1 MIDNG
6 HIEAAERSQPLCE
19 LELELVEGDP
29 AELYALAQQL
39 AETLPSPPRTSARPS
54 AATACSPTTPCARPR
69 PGRRGWP
76 PSSRRSDAFRI
87 IGFDCLALWQANESG
102 ARESDDPEFIHQLRV
117 ALRRLRSALR
127 LFSPALPAD
136 FVSRWSDGLKE
147 AADGLGAAR
156 DLDVMLA
163 EVLSP
168 VAESGLA
175 DEATQRLIAMAVDRR
190 DREKTAA
197 REQLLAAS
205 HGRQMLALA
214 ADLYG
219 LQSDSLVKSANLT
232 TFARLQLTQLRK
244 RARKRYAAAADL
256 HPDKLHELRVSL
268 KRLRYAI
275 EFLLP
280 LLPEKA
286 TVRYANELAEIQDT
300 LGYINDEAVA
310 RSRLKAWAGKDPELR
325 SGAAFVAGWHA
336 PDRPPAPQ
344 HPAHPRARAVG
355 QVPLAAMNKSSPGNL
370 PAPDSAPSI
379 KKEETM
385 DLLLWRHA
393 EAVDGLPDSTRELTE
408 RGIKQAH
415 KVAEWLEKR
424 RPKKL
429 RVLVSPTTRTRQ
441 TASAFTQNFEI
452 VPALAPGNDI
462 SSILGACGWPDA
474 GGSVLV
480 VGHQPELGRL
490 AALLLSGQEAD
501 WTIKKGAL
509 WWFTNR
515 VRDDETQ
522 TVLRAV
528 IPADLA

>member
-1 MIDNG
+1 MSHEIELKLTLPQKSLAALRRHPLIADAPREGRSCTLENTYFDTPELELRERRMAVRTRKAGSRWLQTVKCAAETSGGLSSRPEWEQPYANGSFDFSAIERDDVRNRLESLHPRLVPVFTTHFKRETCILTPREGVRVLAMIDNG
-6 HIEAAERSQPLCE
+6 SIEANGQSRPLCE

-29 AELYALAQQL
+29 RELYTLALQL
-39 AETLPSPPRTSARPS
+39 AESLPLTPENVSKAERGYRLFSNHALRPAKARPS
-54 AATACSPTTPCARPR
+54 RLSAEQSPV
-69 PGRRGWP
+69 
-76 PSSRRSDAFRI
+76 DAFRI
-87 IGFDCLALWQANESG
+87 IGFDCLALWQANETG

-127 LFSPALPAD
+127 LFGPALPTD
-136 FVSRWSDGLKE
+136 FVERWSDGLKD

-214 ADLYG
+214 SDLYA
-219 LQSDSLVKSANLT
+219 LQSDALVKSANLT

-244 RARKRYAAAADL
+244 RARKRYSAAADL

-268 KRLRYAI
+268 KRLRYGI

-286 TVRYANELAEIQDT
+286 TVRFANEIAEVQET
-300 LGYINDEAVA
+300 LGYLNDEAVA

-336 PDRPPAPQ
+336 PRV
-344 HPAHPRARAVG
+344 ARLRKNV
-355 QVPLAAMNKSSPGNL
+355 L
-370 PAPDSAPSI
+370 PALEPILWGKAP
-379 KKEETM
+379 
-385 DLLLWRHA
+385 WR
-393 EAVDGLPDSTRELTE
+393 R
-408 RGIKQAH
+408 
-415 KVAEWLEKR
+415 
-424 RPKKL
+424 
-429 RVLVSPTTRTRQ
+429 
-441 TASAFTQNFEI
+441 
-452 VPALAPGNDI
+452 
-462 SSILGACGWPDA
+462 
-474 GGSVLV
+474 
-480 VGHQPELGRL
+480 
-490 AALLLSGQEAD
+490 
-501 WTIKKGAL
+501 
-509 WWFTNR
+509 
-515 VRDDETQ
+515 
-522 TVLRAV
+522 
-528 IPADLA
+528 

>member
-1 MIDNG
+1 MTTDGTTMSHEIELKLTLPTKALPALRRHPLIADAPREGRACTLENTYFDTPELELRERRMAVRTRKAGTRWLQTVKCAAQSAGGLSSRPEWEQPYVNGSFDFSAIDRDDVRTRLENLQPGLVPVFTTHFKRETCILTPREGVKVLAMIDNG
-6 HIEAAERSQPLCE
+6 SIEAGGHSRPLCE

-29 AELYALAQQL
+29 SELYALALQL
-39 AETLPSPPRTSARPS
+39 AETLPLTPENVSKAERGYRLFSNHALRPAKARPS
-54 AATACSPTTPCARPR
+54 RLTPEQSPV
-69 PGRRGWP
+69 
-76 PSSRRSDAFRI
+76 DAFRLI
-87 IGFDCLALWQANESG
+87 AFDCLSLWQTNESG

-127 LFSPALPAD
+127 LFGPALPQQ
-136 FVSRWSDGLKE
+136 FVERWSQGLKE

-175 DEATQRLIAMAVDRR
+175 DDATQRLIAMAVDRR

-214 ADLYG
+214 AELYA

-244 RARKRYAAAADL
+244 RARKRYTAAAEL
-256 HPDKLHELRVSL
+256 HPEKLHELRVSL

-286 TVRYANELAEIQDT
+286 TVRFANDIAEIQET

-336 PDRPPAPQ
+336 PKI
-344 HPAHPRARAVG
+344 ARLRRNV
-355 QVPLAAMNKSSPGNL
+355 L
-370 PAPDSAPSI
+370 PALEPILWGKAP
-379 KKEETM
+379 
-385 DLLLWRHA
+385 WR
-393 EAVDGLPDSTRELTE
+393 R
-408 RGIKQAH
+408 
-415 KVAEWLEKR
+415 
-424 RPKKL
+424 
-429 RVLVSPTTRTRQ
+429 
-441 TASAFTQNFEI
+441 
-452 VPALAPGNDI
+452 
-462 SSILGACGWPDA
+462 
-474 GGSVLV
+474 
-480 VGHQPELGRL
+480 
-490 AALLLSGQEAD
+490 
-501 WTIKKGAL
+501 
-509 WWFTNR
+509 
-515 VRDDETQ
+515 
-522 TVLRAV
+522 
-528 IPADLA
+528 

>member
-1 MIDNG
+1 MHHGN
-6 HIEAAERSQPLCE
+6 
-19 LELELVEGDP
+19 
-29 AELYALAQQL
+29 
-39 AETLPSPPRTSARPS
+39 
-54 AATACSPTTPCARPR
+54 
-69 PGRRGWP
+69 
-76 PSSRRSDAFRI
+76 
-87 IGFDCLALWQANESG
+87 
-102 ARESDDPEFIHQLRV
+102 
-117 ALRRLRSALR
+117 
-127 LFSPALPAD
+127 
-136 FVSRWSDGLKE
+136 
-147 AADGLGAAR
+147 GLGAAR

-219 LQSDSLVKSANLT
+219 LESDALVKSANLT

-336 PDRPPAPQ
+336 PRI
-344 HPAHPRARAVG
+344 ARLRRNILPTLEPVLWG
-355 QVPLAAMNKSSPGNL
+355 KSP
-370 PAPDSAPSI
+370 
-379 KKEETM
+379 
-385 DLLLWRHA
+385 WR
-393 EAVDGLPDSTRELTE
+393 R
-408 RGIKQAH
+408 
-415 KVAEWLEKR
+415 
-424 RPKKL
+424 
-429 RVLVSPTTRTRQ
+429 
-441 TASAFTQNFEI
+441 
-452 VPALAPGNDI
+452 
-462 SSILGACGWPDA
+462 
-474 GGSVLV
+474 
-480 VGHQPELGRL
+480 
-490 AALLLSGQEAD
+490 
-501 WTIKKGAL
+501 
-509 WWFTNR
+509 
-515 VRDDETQ
+515 
-522 TVLRAV
+522 
-528 IPADLA
+528 

>member
-1 MIDNG
+1 MSQEIELKLTLPQKSLAALRRHPLIADAPREGRSCTLENTYFDTPELELRERRMAVRTRKAGSRWLQTVKCAAETSGGLSSRPEWEQPYANGSFDFSAIERDDVRNRLESLHPRLVPVFTTHFKRETCILTPREGVRVLAMIDNG
-6 HIEAAERSQPLCE
+6 SIEANGQSRPLCE

-29 AELYALAQQL
+29 RELYALALQL
-39 AETLPSPPRTSARPS
+39 AESLPLTPENVSKAERGYRLFSNHALRPAKARPS
-54 AATACSPTTPCARPR
+54 RLAAEQSPV
-69 PGRRGWP
+69 
-76 PSSRRSDAFRI
+76 DAFRI
-87 IGFDCLALWQANESG
+87 IGFDCLALWQANETG

-127 LFSPALPAD
+127 LFGPALPTD
-136 FVSRWSDGLKE
+136 FVERWSDGLKD

-214 ADLYG
+214 SDLYA
-219 LQSDSLVKSANLT
+219 LQSDALVKSANLT

-244 RARKRYAAAADL
+244 RARKRYSAAADL

-268 KRLRYAI
+268 KRLRYGI

-286 TVRYANELAEIQDT
+286 TVRFANEIAEIQET
-300 LGYINDEAVA
+300 LGYLNDEAVA

-336 PDRPPAPQ
+336 PRV
-344 HPAHPRARAVG
+344 ARLRKNVLTALE
-355 QVPLAAMNKSSPGNL
+355 P
-370 PAPDSAPSI
+370 I
-379 KKEETM
+379 
-385 DLLLWRHA
+385 LW
-393 EAVDGLPDSTRELTE
+393 GKTP
-408 RGIKQAH
+408 
-415 KVAEWLEKR
+415 WR
-424 RPKKL
+424 R
-429 RVLVSPTTRTRQ
+429 
-441 TASAFTQNFEI
+441 
-452 VPALAPGNDI
+452 
-462 SSILGACGWPDA
+462 
-474 GGSVLV
+474 
-480 VGHQPELGRL
+480 
-490 AALLLSGQEAD
+490 
-501 WTIKKGAL
+501 
-509 WWFTNR
+509 
-515 VRDDETQ
+515 
-522 TVLRAV
+522 
-528 IPADLA
+528 

>member
-1 MIDNG
+1 MSHEIELKLTLPQKSLPALRRHPLIAEAPRDGRACTLENTYFDTPELELRERRMAVRTRKAGSRWLQTVKCAAESVAGLSSRPEWEQPYANACFDFSAIDRDDVRKRLEELQPRLVPVFTTHFRRETVILTPREGVKVLAMIDNG
-6 HIEAAERSQPLCE
+6 HIEAGERSQPLCE

-29 AELYALAQQL
+29 TELYALALQL
-39 AETLPSPPRTSARPS
+39 AETLPLTPENVSKAERGYRLFSNHALRPAKARPS
-54 AATACSPTTPCARPR
+54 RLAAEQSPV
-69 PGRRGWP
+69 
-76 PSSRRSDAFRI
+76 DAFRI

-136 FVSRWSDGLKE
+136 FVARWSDGLKE

-214 ADLYG
+214 ADLHG

-244 RARKRYAAAADL
+244 RARKRYTAAADL

-310 RSRLKAWAGKDPELR
+310 RGRLKAWAGKDPELR

-336 PDRPPAPQ
+336 PKI
-344 HPAHPRARAVG
+344 AR
-355 QVPLAAMNKSSPGNL
+355 LRRSIL
-370 PAPDSAPSI
+370 PALEPI
-379 KKEETM
+379 
-385 DLLLWRHA
+385 LW
-393 EAVDGLPDSTRELTE
+393 GKSP
-408 RGIKQAH
+408 
-415 KVAEWLEKR
+415 WR
-424 RPKKL
+424 R
-429 RVLVSPTTRTRQ
+429 
-441 TASAFTQNFEI
+441 
-452 VPALAPGNDI
+452 
-462 SSILGACGWPDA
+462 
-474 GGSVLV
+474 
-480 VGHQPELGRL
+480 
-490 AALLLSGQEAD
+490 
-501 WTIKKGAL
+501 
-509 WWFTNR
+509 
-515 VRDDETQ
+515 
-522 TVLRAV
+522 
-528 IPADLA
+528 

>member
-1 MIDNG
+1 MADFDHAAAMAYADVRSRLESLLPHLVPVFTTRFKRETCVLSPREGVRVLAMIDSGN
-6 HIEAAERSQPLCE
+6 IEAKGQSRPLCE

-29 AELYALAQQL
+29 RDLYALALQL
-39 AETLPSPPRTSARPS
+39 AESLPLTPENVSKAERGYRLFSNHALRPAKARPS
-54 AATACSPTTPCARPR
+54 RLSAEQSPV
-69 PGRRGWP
+69 
-76 PSSRRSDAFRI
+76 DAFRI
-87 IGFDCLALWQANESG
+87 IGFDCLSLWQANESG

-127 LFSPALPAD
+127 LFGPALPAE
-136 FVSRWSDGLKE
+136 FVERWSDGLKE

-214 ADLYG
+214 SDLYA

-244 RARKRYAAAADL
+244 RARKRYGAAADL

-268 KRLRYAI
+268 KRLRYGI

-286 TVRYANELAEIQDT
+286 TVRFANDIADIQET
-300 LGYINDEAVA
+300 LGYLNDEAVA
-310 RSRLKAWAGKDPELR
+310 RTRLKAWAGKDPELR

-336 PDRPPAPQ
+336 PRI
-344 HPAHPRARAVG
+344 AR
-355 QVPLAAMNKSSPGNL
+355 LRRNIL
-370 PAPDSAPSI
+370 PALEPILWGKAP
-379 KKEETM
+379 
-385 DLLLWRHA
+385 WR
-393 EAVDGLPDSTRELTE
+393 R
-408 RGIKQAH
+408 
-415 KVAEWLEKR
+415 
-424 RPKKL
+424 
-429 RVLVSPTTRTRQ
+429 
-441 TASAFTQNFEI
+441 
-452 VPALAPGNDI
+452 
-462 SSILGACGWPDA
+462 
-474 GGSVLV
+474 
-480 VGHQPELGRL
+480 
-490 AALLLSGQEAD
+490 
-501 WTIKKGAL
+501 
-509 WWFTNR
+509 
-515 VRDDETQ
+515 
-522 TVLRAV
+522 
-528 IPADLA
+528 

>member
-1 MIDNG
+1 MSQEIELKLTLPQKSLAALRRHPLIADAPREGRSCTLENTYFDTPELELRERRMAVRTRKAGSRWLQTVKCAAETSGGLSSRPEWEQPYANGSFDFSAIERDDVRNRLESLHPRLVPVFTTHFKRETCILTPREGVRVLAMIDNG
-6 HIEAAERSQPLCE
+6 SIEANGQSRPLCE

-29 AELYALAQQL
+29 RELYALALQL
-39 AETLPSPPRTSARPS
+39 AESLPLTPENVSKAERGYRLFSNHALRPAKVRPS
-54 AATACSPTTPCARPR
+54 RLSAEQSPV
-69 PGRRGWP
+69 
-76 PSSRRSDAFRI
+76 DAFRI
-87 IGFDCLALWQANESG
+87 IGFDCLALWQANETG

-127 LFSPALPAD
+127 LFGPALPTD
-136 FVSRWSDGLKE
+136 FVERWSDGLKD

-214 ADLYG
+214 SDLYA
-219 LQSDSLVKSANLT
+219 LQSDALVKSANLT

-244 RARKRYAAAADL
+244 RARKRYSAAADL

-268 KRLRYAI
+268 KRLRYGI

-286 TVRYANELAEIQDT
+286 TVRFANEIAEIQET
-300 LGYINDEAVA
+300 LGYLNDEAVA

-336 PDRPPAPQ
+336 PRV
-344 HPAHPRARAVG
+344 ARLRKNVLTALE
-355 QVPLAAMNKSSPGNL
+355 P
-370 PAPDSAPSI
+370 I
-379 KKEETM
+379 
-385 DLLLWRHA
+385 LW
-393 EAVDGLPDSTRELTE
+393 GKTP
-408 RGIKQAH
+408 
-415 KVAEWLEKR
+415 WR
-424 RPKKL
+424 R
-429 RVLVSPTTRTRQ
+429 
-441 TASAFTQNFEI
+441 
-452 VPALAPGNDI
+452 
-462 SSILGACGWPDA
+462 
-474 GGSVLV
+474 
-480 VGHQPELGRL
+480 
-490 AALLLSGQEAD
+490 
-501 WTIKKGAL
+501 
-509 WWFTNR
+509 
-515 VRDDETQ
+515 
-522 TVLRAV
+522 
-528 IPADLA
+528 